1 MDFCHQAEDL
11 LGERHA
17 VYVDGLAT
25 VAALA
30 EQMGC
35 RTEARQLLKEAEE
48 LHQGNQLQEEM
59 LISFFWTYRYIL

>member
-48 LHQGNQLQEEM
+48 LHQGNQLEEM
-59 LISFFWTYRYIL
+59 LISFFWTYNFVNK

>member
-11 LGERHA
+11 LGARHA

-35 RTEARQLLKEAEE
+35 STEARQLLKEAEE
-48 LHQGNQLQEEM
+48 LHQGNQLKE
-59 LISFFWTYRYIL
+59 ILQG

>member
-30 EQMGC
+30 EQHP
-35 RTEARQLLKEAEE
+35 RQ
-48 LHQGNQLQEEM
+48 
-59 LISFFWTYRYIL
+59 